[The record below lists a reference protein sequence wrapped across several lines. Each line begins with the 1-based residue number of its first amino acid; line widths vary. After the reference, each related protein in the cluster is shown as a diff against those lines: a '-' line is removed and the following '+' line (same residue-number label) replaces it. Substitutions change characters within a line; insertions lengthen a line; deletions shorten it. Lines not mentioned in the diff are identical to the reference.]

1 MLTRPETRRSAS
13 RARRSAAA
21 ALSLAS
27 LVLVGACSGGTA
39 QEPGIAT
46 LATQAPAA
54 GGADAAPTVRPSLS
68 PDDREDALLAFAACM
83 RDNGVDMPDPQFG
96 LDGKAN
102 MGTLFGELDEDD
114 AAVQAATEACDA
126 YLPSSLA
133 DDPVLQAERQ
143 DALLVFAQCMRDNGV
158 EMDDPVAGGGPGRGP
173 MATLDQNDPTIAAGL
188 EVCRPL
194 LGNMGGGQ

>member
-1 MLTRPETRRSAS
+1 MLTRPEPARASS

-21 ALSLAS
+21 AASLAL
-27 LVLVGACSGGTA
+27 LVLVGACSGGAT

-46 LATQAPAA
+46 LATQATAV

-68 PDDREDALLAFAACM
+68 PEDREEALLAFAACM
-83 RDNGVDMPDPQFG
+83 RDNGVEMPDPQFG

-143 DALLVFAQCMRDNGV
+143 DALLEFAQCMRDNGV

-194 LGNMGGGQ
+194 LGTTGADR

>member
-1 MLTRPETRRSAS
+1 MTLLKLARPH
-13 RARRSAAA
+13 ARGRGSAAA
-21 ALSLAS
+21 AISLAS
-27 LVLVGACSGGTA
+27 MLLVGACSTGTA

-46 LATQAPAA
+46 LATKSPDASGA
-54 GGADAAPTVRPSLS
+54 GAAPTVRPSLS
-68 PDDREDALLAFAACM
+68 PEDREEALLAFAACM
-83 RDNGVDMPDPQFG
+83 RENGVDMPDPQFG

-102 MGTLFGELDEDD
+102 MGTLFADLAEDD
-114 AAVQAATEACDA
+114 EKVQAATAACDA
-126 YLPSSLA
+126 LLPSSLA

-173 MATLDQNDPTIAAGL
+173 RASLDQNDPTVAAGL

-194 LGNMGGGQ
+194 LGTTGAGQ

>member
-1 MLTRPETRRSAS
+1 MTRSGLARSTRLRGSTAV
-13 RARRSAAA
+13 
-21 ALSLAS
+21 ALALAS
-27 LVLVGACSGGTA
+27 LLLVGACSGATT

-46 LATQAPAA
+46 LATQAPAV
-54 GGADAAPTVRPSLS
+54 GGADPAPTVRPSLS
-68 PDDREDALLAFAACM
+68 SEDREEALLAFAACM
-83 RDNGVDMPDPQFG
+83 RDNGVDMPDPRFG

-102 MGTLFGELDEDD
+102 MGTLLADLDEDD

-126 YLPSSLA
+126 YLPSSLG

-143 DALLVFAQCMRDNGV
+143 DTLLEFAQCMRDNGV

-173 MATLDQNDPTIAAGL
+173 MATLDQNDPTVAAGL

-194 LGNMGGGQ
+194 LGTMGAGR